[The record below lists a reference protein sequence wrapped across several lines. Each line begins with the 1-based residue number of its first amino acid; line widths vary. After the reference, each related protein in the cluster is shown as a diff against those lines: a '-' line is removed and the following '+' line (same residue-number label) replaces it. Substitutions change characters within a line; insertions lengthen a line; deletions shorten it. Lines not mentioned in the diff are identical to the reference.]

1 MNEGWIKL
9 HRKMKHGG
17 LFRNPRLLTLWLWL
31 LLSANRKPHD
41 FMWDNG
47 IIHIKEGQLL
57 TGREKLSEALNI
69 PGTTLERLL
78 TELEI
83 MGNIGQQKTTKFR
96 IITIVN
102 WEIYQG
108 NLDNRRT
115 TDGQQTDTYK
125 NVRSKEVLTKVS
137 TRAKPVAPNR
147 AINEVI
153 SYLKA
158 KLGVYR
164 LDGSEAGNRRYA
176 SLMLKKIGG
185 NEHDAAEAVKKIIDA
200 GLADRFHVKNMTD
213 LKYVYYNAM
222 KIIASSKI
230 GDTSGRNWKVWL

>member
-9 HRKMKHGG
+9 HRKIKHGG
-17 LFRNPRLLTLWLWL
+17 LFRNPRLLTLWIWL

-41 FMWDNG
+41 FMWDQG

-57 TGREKLSEALNI
+57 TGRDKLSEALNI
-69 PGTTLERLL
+69 PATTLERLL
-78 TELEI
+78 TDLEI

-96 IITIVN
+96 VITILN
-102 WEIYQG
+102 WSRYQET
-108 NLDNRRT
+108 DNRRT

-125 NVRSKEVLTKVS
+125 NVRSKEVLPKGS

-147 AINEVI
+147 AINEVV

-158 KLGVYR
+158 KLGVSR
-164 LDGSEAGNRRYA
+164 LDGSEVGNRRYA

-200 GLADRFHVKNMTD
+200 GLSDRFHVKNMTD
-213 LKYVYYNAM
+213 LKYVYYNGM

-230 GDTSGRNWKVWL
+230 GEVSGPKWKVWL